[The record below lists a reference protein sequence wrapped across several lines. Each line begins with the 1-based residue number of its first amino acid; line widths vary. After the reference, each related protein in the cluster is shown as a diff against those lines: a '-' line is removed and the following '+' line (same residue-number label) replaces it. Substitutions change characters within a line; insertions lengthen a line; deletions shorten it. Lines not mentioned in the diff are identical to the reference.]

1 MRQKFNSLA
10 PPQPLIRRIERSR
23 EFGAHRVAALALVGR
38 AFCRGAIPT
47 GRGLRWASAFEHF
60 KTSNNSLQG
69 CREFPLQHCHIF
81 CLSAARCGI
90 QVGCNSVAA
99 SGVAQSLGG
108 GGQRDAA
115 RVMQQCGVALL
126 WRALTARG
134 VGGGGACSGR
144 RRLKALSTSVCVF
157 ATSAAGAGDSCA
169 QAARAQRRLAN

>member
-1 MRQKFNSLA
+1 LRQKFNSLA

-23 EFGAHRVAALALVGR
+23 EFGAHRVAALARVGR
-38 AFCRGAIPT
+38 AFCGGAIPT

-90 QVGCNSVAA
+90 QVGCYSVAA
-99 SGVAQSLGG
+99 SGVVQSLGG

-115 RVMQQCGVALL
+115 RVMQQCGVALV
-126 WRALTARG
+126 
-134 VGGGGACSGR
+134 VGADRTGR
-144 RRLKALSTSVCVF
+144 RGLKALTPSVCVF
-157 ATSAAGAGDSCA
+157 SPSAAGAGDSCA